1 MALNIVSYINEAYI
15 DQAAVKAGTLKV
27 LAQMPEK
34 EIKEDK
40 ETEDEETEDKWVKN
54 LVTGLVTEAADKMG
68 LKDLF
73 GEENTEKLTR
83 LLAGTA
89 DQVVTVAKTTMLKGT
104 PLEGMKLEDIR
115 NNPENLLKFRELI
128 GSNITEILKTNAKTT
143 LSELGRVLTTAA
155 LDGLFTWLDVD
166 VKEIERNPSNV
177 FVTEAVSGA
186 GASNVGVAG
195 SVAIAVINGTTKA
208 YIGDS
213 ANVITATG
221 DIIINADARQS
232 ESTTGSAAVG
242 NDGKADKNLSGG
254 N

>member
-1 MALNIVSYINEAYI
+1 MISNLTENRQTSQTSEGNVQIAAAFNLNIMKNSSIAAIEGNIAVEAVNELEVSSIGQTTAEIYANASATQAKTGIGAAVALNIVSYINEAYI

-104 PLEGMKLEDIR
+104 PR
-115 NNPENLLKFRELI
+115 
-128 GSNITEILKTNAKTT
+128 
-143 LSELGRVLTTAA
+143 
-155 LDGLFTWLDVD
+155 
-166 VKEIERNPSNV
+166 KE
-177 FVTEAVSGA
+177 
-186 GASNVGVAG
+186 
-195 SVAIAVINGTTKA
+195 
-208 YIGDS
+208 
-213 ANVITATG
+213 
-221 DIIINADARQS
+221 
-232 ESTTGSAAVG
+232 
-242 NDGKADKNLSGG
+242 
-254 N
+254 